1 MQSTFLEGQQN
12 EVITTISFKKTKT
25 KRGKIKTISGSVI
38 IMGARSCDYTGIKV
52 CAVITGYSNGI
63 PN

>member
-1 MQSTFLEGQQN
+1 MKSSLLFNKTTQN
-12 EVITTISFKKTKT
+12 KKGKKPKETIAS
-25 KRGKIKTISGSVI
+25 SAI
-38 IMGARSCDYTGIKV
+38 IIGARSCDYTGIKV